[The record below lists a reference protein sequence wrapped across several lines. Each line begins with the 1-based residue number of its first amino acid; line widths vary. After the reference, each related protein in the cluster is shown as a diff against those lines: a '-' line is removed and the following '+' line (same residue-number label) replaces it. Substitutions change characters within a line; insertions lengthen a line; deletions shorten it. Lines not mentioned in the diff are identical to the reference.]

1 MEEDKLSKFVV
12 NTTDYLSLYE
22 VLKIVFEG

>member
-1 MEEDKLSKFVV
+1 MEDDKLSKFVV
-12 NTTDYLSLYE
+12 HTTDYLSLYE